1 MITNSPND
9 ASTSGILRSS
19 GLFRGVDDEL
29 LGDILHRMHRE
40 TWARKRTVAAEDEN
54 QRFHV
59 ILSGRLQVV
68 RINEETGRIVTLFLL
83 APGDAFDMLQLLTGT
98 PCEGTFVARDD
109 LDLLTLPV
117 DEMRQWISAH
127 PEINRSFL
135 PYLGQQIRNLTH
147 LAGDLALHDTETRLA
162 HLIMRHVDNEAA
174 DSHHLKLIN
183 DLSHEVLA
191 EMIGSVRAVVNRQ
204 LQHWR
209 KQGIVSLDHGHI
221 HIEKLQALL
230 NRTRDHKLL
239 PRKFNL

>member
-1 MITNSPND
+1 MINNSPND
-9 ASTSGILRSS
+9 ASTAEILRSS
-19 GLFRGVDDEL
+19 GLFCGVDDEL

-40 TWARKRTVAAEDEN
+40 TWARKRTIAAEDEN
-54 QRFHV
+54 KRFHV
-59 ILSGRLQVV
+59 IVSGRLQVV
-68 RINEETGRIVTLFLL
+68 QINEETGRIVALFLL

-98 PCEGTFVARDD
+98 PCEGTFVARDN

-117 DEMRQWISAH
+117 DEMREWISAH
-127 PEINRSFL
+127 SEINRSFL

-162 HLIMRHVDNEAA
+162 HLIMRHVDGEAA
-174 DSHHLKLIN
+174 DHRHLKLIN
-183 DLSHEVLA
+183 DLSHEALA

-230 NRTRDHKLL
+230 KRTRDHKLL
-239 PRKFNL
+239 LRKFNS

>member
-1 MITNSPND
+1 MNRSLQPAILCNFACQLAKPCCKILYMINNLPND
-9 ASTSGILRSS
+9 ASTAKILRSS
-19 GLFRGVDDEL
+19 GLFRDVDDEL

-40 TWARKRTVAAEDEN
+40 TWARKRTVAAEGEN

-135 PYLGQQIRNLTH
+135 PSLGQQIRNLTH

-174 DSHHLKLIN
+174 DHHHLKLIN

-204 LQHWR
+204 LQH
-209 KQGIVSLDHGHI
+209 
-221 HIEKLQALL
+221 
-230 NRTRDHKLL
+230 
-239 PRKFNL
+239 

>member
-1 MITNSPND
+1 MINNLPND
-9 ASTSGILRSS
+9 ASTAEILRSS
-19 GLFRGVDDEL
+19 GLFRDVDDEL

-54 QRFHV
+54 KRFHV

-68 RINEETGRIVTLFLL
+68 QINEETGRIVTLFLL
-83 APGDAFDMLQLLTGT
+83 APGDAFDILQLLTGT

-117 DEMRQWISAH
+117 DEMREWISAH
-127 PEINRSFL
+127 PEINRNFL

-162 HLIMRHVDNEAA
+162 HLIMRHVDDEAA
-174 DSHHLKLIN
+174 DHHHLKLIN

-230 NRTRDHKLL
+230 NRTRDHKSL
-239 PRKFNL
+239 PPKFNS

>member
-1 MITNSPND
+1 MINNLSD
-9 ASTSGILRSS
+9 DVSTAATLRGS
-19 GLFRGVDDEL
+19 GLFRDVDDQL
-29 LGDILHRMHRE
+29 LGDILRKMHRE

-54 QRFHV
+54 KRFHV

-68 RINEETGRIVTLFLL
+68 QTNEETGRIVTLFLL
-83 APGDAFDMLQLLTGT
+83 APGDAFDLLQLLTGT

-117 DEMRQWISAH
+117 DEMREWISSH

-135 PYLGQQIRNLTH
+135 PYLGQQMRNLTH

-162 HLIMRHVDNEAA
+162 HLIMRHVDDEAA
-174 DSHHLKLIN
+174 DHHHHLKLIN

-221 HIEKLQALL
+221 HIEKLQTLL
-230 NRTRDHKLL
+230 NRTRNHKLL
-239 PRKFNL
+239 PRKFN